1 MATIL
6 SRGRRVNS
14 IVLSNNQL
22 AEATSFTVLV
32 YRKGVL
38 KMNKIPNNFNDLGI
52 NITHPLPRSL
62 FSFGLFKFKCFIF
75 LTKFYGRPTNNG
87 IIFWLYAISLLF
99 ITEEGKARW
108 CHYSGVITNSM
119 SSQITSVSI
128 GCSTVGSQLRVTG
141 LCVWNSTVTG
151 EFPTQK
157 ASNAENASIWWRHY
171 GITSSSGSMQHI
183 TRLLHSR
190 DWWEFPSFFWRHWA
204 PLHSPNGLPL
214 GLWKGTLKKSQAC
227 TSVSVDAEIWLTGL
241 GKQTTAKF

>member
-1 MATIL
+1 M
-6 SRGRRVNS
+6 
-14 IVLSNNQL
+14 
-22 AEATSFTVLV
+22 TVLHGEYVVLHDCDKDIYVV
-32 YRKGVL
+32 YHHGNCFNAAIIKNTIIIFVAAKRWRNL
-38 KMNKIPNNFNDLGI
+38 PNYVNPIWCVATACHQIRCMYWGHLV
-52 NITHPLPRSL
+52 
-62 FSFGLFKFKCFIF
+62 
-75 LTKFYGRPTNNG
+75 KFYGRPTHNG

-108 CHYSGVITNSM
+108 CHYSGVITNAM
-119 SSQITSVSI
+119 ASQITSVSI

-151 EFPTQK
+151 EFPAQK